1 MAIGQNSLR
10 TARGASAPS
19 ARLGTQA
26 RLDSL
31 RRTSRR
37 KCRCD
42 LDLYSESIFSQLL
55 ADCRVQ
61 RRAIRRNP
69 VVPDRLHF
77 AVVVGRKQMDSGRHK
92 MLSACA
98 GMGQQP
104 VDEVQCLARLSSDVE
119 RRVFRNLSSDEH
131 EFAFAKRRDRHIADA
146 RPDLSVNTHGNGS
159 IDSAPLCKPSKR
171 CSR

>member
-10 TARGASAPS
+10 GASAPS
-19 ARLGTQA
+19 AQLGTQA

-31 RRTSRR
+31 RRISRR
-37 KCRCD
+37 KCCRD
-42 LDLYSESIFSQLL
+42 LDLDSESILNQLW

-61 RRAIRRNP
+61 RRAIGRDP
-69 VVPDRLHF
+69 VVPDGLHF
-77 AVVVGRKQMDSGRHK
+77 AVVVGRNQIDSGRHK
-92 MLSACA
+92 MLPACA

-104 VDEVQCLARLSSDVE
+104 VDEVQCLARLSSNIE
-119 RRVFRNLSSDEH
+119 RRAFRNLSGDEH
-131 EFAFAKRRDRHIADA
+131 EFAPAKHRDRYIADA

-159 IDSAPLCKPSKR
+159 IDSAPLCEPSNR